1 MRTKLTISEVKDIQK
16 VGQKQIPKLSFK
28 ANNEWYFTF
37 STRLFEFIKQG
48 QTIDCDVRV
57 REREWEGNTYTDRQ
71 VIQIYDERGQGVVG
85 GGKSGYGGKSPE
97 QIREE
102 RISIEGQSALY
113 ELGTA
118 IREGLVPVEDE
129 IVKVYLSLLK
139 KKVLTYAGQALP
151 PPMDIPTLEATAPLP
166 IKPVHPSP
174 VAIDRP
180 VANLGELFSRCRA
193 EFGMT
198 SHQVI
203 KELGYSRK
211 EDVPDAGD
219 AYEQI
224 KALHDKFQE

>member
-1 MRTKLTISEVKDIQK
+1 MRTKLTITEVKDIQK

-37 STRLFEFIKQG
+37 STRLFEHIKEG
-48 QTIDCDVRV
+48 QTIDCDVRSK
-57 REREWEGNTYTDRQ
+57 EREWEGNLYTDRQ
-71 VIQIYDERGQGVVG
+71 VIQIYDKQGQPVIAGAR
-85 GGKSGYGGKSPE
+85 YGAKSPE
-97 QIREE
+97 QFREK
-102 RISIEGQSALY
+102 RISVEGQSALK
-113 ELGTA
+113 ELGRA
-118 IREGLVPVEDE
+118 IRGGLVPVEDE

-166 IKPVHPSP
+166 IKPIHPSP

-193 EFGMT
+193 EFDMT